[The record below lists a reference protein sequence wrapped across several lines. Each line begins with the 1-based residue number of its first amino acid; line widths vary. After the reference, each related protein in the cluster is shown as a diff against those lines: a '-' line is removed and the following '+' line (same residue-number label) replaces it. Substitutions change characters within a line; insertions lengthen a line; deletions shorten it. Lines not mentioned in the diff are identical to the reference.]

1 MNAKPV
7 WLMCLLAL
15 GACGEVRS
23 EAGGNNAAAS
33 KAVTPRPG
41 KYRVEFVREIMAPG
55 TPSQPMLDVE
65 TQCFSAEDMKD
76 LESIFVPVTGRCRD
90 RQAEIGEGEVSARM
104 LCDFPEAGIMD
115 VGFDVRGT
123 YDEESADLTGD
134 ATLPE
139 GTLRETRTFR
149 REGDC

>member
-41 KYRVEFVREIMAPG
+41 KYRVEFVREIMACASRN
-55 TPSQPMLDVE
+55 T
-65 TQCFSAEDMKD
+65 
-76 LESIFVPVTGRCRD
+76 I
-90 RQAEIGEGEVSARM
+90 ARNWN
-104 LCDFPEAGIMD
+104 
-115 VGFDVRGT
+115 R
-123 YDEESADLTGD
+123 
-134 ATLPE
+134 
-139 GTLRETRTFR
+139 LRHEH
-149 REGDC
+149 